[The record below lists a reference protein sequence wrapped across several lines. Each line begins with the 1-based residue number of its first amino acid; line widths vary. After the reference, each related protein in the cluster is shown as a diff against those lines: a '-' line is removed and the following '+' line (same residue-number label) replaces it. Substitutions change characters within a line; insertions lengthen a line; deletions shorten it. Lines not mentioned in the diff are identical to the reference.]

1 MPTGR
6 TALSFLQTAFPVH
19 RCVYA
24 TGVIDAATLV
34 REARESASMSARAL
48 AAESGVSP
56 STVTRIERGEI
67 SPTVS
72 MLERLL
78 RASGHELEIGL
89 SRSDAAPTISEVR
102 SHADTILEIVQRIG
116 GRDVRL
122 IGSVARGD
130 ATPTSDLDL
139 LIDVPPGTGLFA
151 LETMRADL
159 DAALPWSVDVLT
171 SGAARGRM
179 AHVLDDAVA
188 L

>member
-1 MPTGR
+1 
-6 TALSFLQTAFPVH
+6 
-19 RCVYA
+19 
-24 TGVIDAATLV
+24 
-34 REARESASMSARAL
+34 MSARAL

-78 RASGHELEIGL
+78 RASGHELEIGV
-89 SRSDAAPTISEVR
+89 SPSEAAPTISDVR
-102 SHADTILEIVQRIG
+102 AHAETIHEIVQRIG

-122 IGSVARGD
+122 IGSVARGE

-139 LIDVPPGTGLFA
+139 LIDVPPGTGLFT